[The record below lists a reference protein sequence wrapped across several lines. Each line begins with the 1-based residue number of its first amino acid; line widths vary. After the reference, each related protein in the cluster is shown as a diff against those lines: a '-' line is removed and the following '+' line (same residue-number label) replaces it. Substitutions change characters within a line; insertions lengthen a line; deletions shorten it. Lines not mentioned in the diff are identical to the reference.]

1 MYYKNLD
8 VYKRAYAFGL
18 EVHIIT
24 KTFPAF
30 ERYELASQLRRAG
43 ISIVLNITEG
53 YGRRN
58 KGKELKQFLRIALGS
73 NDECEVLI
81 TICRDLG
88 YLEKDKFDTL
98 LKETRTI
105 GVELIALIKSIDTT
119 KKPIAA
125 Q

>member
-18 EVHIIT
+18 EAHRVT
-24 KTFPAF
+24 KSFPTF
-30 ERYELASQLRRAG
+30 ERYELSSQLRRAG

-73 NDECEVLI
+73 NDECEVLL

-88 YLEKDKFDTL
+88 YLEKDKFDSL

-105 GVELIALIKSIDTT
+105 GVELIALINSIDTT
-119 KKPIAA
+119 RTTVTK